1 MNPAASHGTRRGRTE
16 APAASGLDW
25 RDLADAVWL
34 NVMTGGRVP
43 EEQEQR
49 TADALPRDSSFLS
62 AGDRKPGERPRTAP
76 SRAPAPGPVR
86 PPKRIPAP
94 EAGEGT
100 AAALSA
106 VPLPVQDPA
115 LIKASA
121 VVRALRTLK
130 RKVES
135 RHADEVVLDEVATAE
150 RVAEDGLWLPI
161 TTPDTERWLDLTVVT
176 DAAPS
181 MRLWQSTVA
190 AFRTGLEQLG
200 AFRTIQFRRLDTRAG
215 TGCRTRPVLHGDAPA
230 SQPRDPAALIDPTG
244 RRLVLVLTDGAGEL
258 WRTGAVPAVLAEWA
272 EVMPTAVVHMLPQR
286 LWARGLEVHRAR
298 LSVPA
303 PLTPNCRWDL
313 ELPDAWADGGQADTA
328 HRGSVPVPVL
338 EMGPRWLDWWARLVC
353 GEHAGPVMARV
364 LLGGAGADDAAPD
377 FARRDQESAQERVR
391 YFLSTAS
398 PPAHRLAKMLAAV
411 PATFPVAQF
420 VQAEL
425 VPEARSEHLA
435 EVLYSG
441 LLPPIGD
448 VDDDRIADTLTFEFP
463 VSVRQVLLSGAR
475 RSETAEVVRA
485 TSARFGDSLGAFS
498 RIPAAVDAPD
508 SAPDPEPGA
517 DTAGGTALERVVMQA
532 LSGPYLSRAQRI
544 SSIER
549 HSSRQFLAE
558 GKPRDPKSQDLAE
571 SYGELVTAM
580 RPETPLP
587 TEARAAEEGPQ
598 TPPAREEAPT
608 TTRYPEPA
616 RELEYQKRPE
626 VPAIWGNIPPR
637 NPKFTGRQELLRQ
650 LSESM
655 VSGASNVLPS
665 VLHGMGGIG
674 KTQIAVEYIYHHLSD
689 YDIVW
694 WIHAAHPTQIRIA
707 FTELARKLRLPGAGE
722 ADSAVPAVRE
732 ALRTGQP
739 HGRWL
744 LVFDSAEDP
753 LMVRSFFPANGT
765 GQILVTTRNPDW
777 TRVARPIE
785 VEVFSRSESLELLH
799 LRGPEI
805 DEADADQLAEK
816 LGDLP
821 LAIEQAAA
829 WRAETGMPVHEYL
842 RLFDEK
848 VAEILNTSAPADYEL
863 PVAAA
868 WNVAFDELRTR
879 NAAAHQLLQVCAFF
893 APEPISRAVF
903 SGVRG
908 VTVSPE
914 LDSALRDPIQL
925 SMAIRAINR
934 YGLAKIDHR
943 SDTLI
948 VHRLVQLVLRNR
960 MTPKWRAEMRHGAHL
975 LLSNLDPNDPVSS
988 KQWPRYREL
997 LPHAYAAEIVE
1008 CDDRW
1013 VRQLVLNLMSFLY
1026 QWGDHDEA
1034 VRLAELALREWR
1046 TRLGEDDPQTVQ
1058 AAERLGY
1065 YYWVTGCYAEAA
1077 QINRT
1082 TLETRRRMSG
1092 DESEET
1098 LAAQIAVAG
1107 DLSAQGDFMAARDL
1121 TEEVYHKSKALFGE
1135 DDPATL
1141 RAARIHGTSLRLCGD
1156 FRASVELDEANYRR
1170 QIEVLGY
1177 DHAETLS
1184 SLMGLIIG
1192 QREAGRY
1199 EWARRE
1205 HEVIAE
1211 RVREMFGDDN
1221 AETLRRRAYL
1231 AVTRRKAGDH
1241 DAARQLAAEVLERFV
1256 QRYGN
1261 DNFNVMA
1268 CALGYSIDLRY
1279 AGDLSQARRLGE
1291 EIFER
1296 YRRNLGESHPHTTAA
1311 AVDLAV
1317 TLRLSGDPA
1326 AKELDERSLAQLR
1339 ESLGPDHPSALAC
1352 GVNLASDLA
1361 AAQATEAALELGTDI
1376 VARAERVLG
1385 AGHPITLAACFNRVL
1400 DLRSVGQQGV
1410 EAAYAEVLAQ
1420 YRHAL
1425 GDGHPDVQAVLKGL
1439 RADCDIDP
1447 LPL

>member
-1 MNPAASHGTRRGRTE
+1 M
-16 APAASGLDW
+16 SGIDW

-34 NVMTGGRVP
+34 TMVTGGRVP
-43 EEQEQR
+43 EEQPQR
-49 TADALPRDSSFLS
+49 TADVLPRDSSFLS
-62 AGDRKPGERPRTAP
+62 AGAEKPDGPSHTATPRVPAPAPVQPATRKPG
-76 SRAPAPGPVR
+76 
-86 PPKRIPAP
+86 P
-94 EAGEGT
+94 EARQAGVAT
-100 AAALSA
+100 LSA
-106 VPLPVQDPA
+106 VPLPIRGSA
-115 LIKASA
+115 LIKPSA

-135 RHADEVVLDEVATAE
+135 RDAGEVVLDEVATAE
-150 RVAEDGLWLPI
+150 RVAQDGLWLPVTAPGI
-161 TTPDTERWLDLTVVT
+161 ERWLDLTVVIDT
-176 DAAPS
+176 APS
-181 MRLWQSTVA
+181 MRLWQATVS
-190 AFRTGLEQLG
+190 AFRTGLEELG
-200 AFRTIQFRRLDTRAG
+200 AFRTVQFRRLDTRADDG
-215 TGCRTRPVLHGDAPA
+215 ARTRPVLHGDAPT
-230 SQPRDPAALIDPTG
+230 SQPRDPAELIDPAG

-258 WRTGAVPAVLAEWA
+258 WRTGAVPAVLAEWGA
-272 EVMPTAVVHMLPQR
+272 VMPTAVVHLLPQR
-286 LWARGLEVHRAR
+286 LWTRGLEVRRAR
-298 LSVPA
+298 LSVPGPLA
-303 PLTPNCRWDL
+303 PNRRWGL
-313 ELPDAWADGGQADTA
+313 ELPDAWADGGPVPSAR
-328 HRGSVPVPVL
+328 HGVVPVPVL

-353 GEHAGPVMARV
+353 GEHTGPVMARV
-364 LLGGAGADDAAPD
+364 LLGGTGADDAAPD
-377 FARRDQESAQERVR
+377 VDDWEEVSAQERVR

-411 PATFPVAQF
+411 PATLPVAQF

-425 VPEARSEHLA
+425 LPEAGSEHLA

-448 VDDDRIADTLTFEFP
+448 VDDDRITDTLTFDFP

-475 RSETAEVVRA
+475 RSDTVEVMRA
-485 TSARFGDSLGAFS
+485 TSVRFGDSLGAFS
-498 RIPAAVDAPD
+498 RISAAVDAPD
-508 SAPDPEPGA
+508 STPVPAPGTDV
-517 DTAGGTALERVVMQA
+517 GGDVALERVVMRA
-532 LSGPYLSRAQRI
+532 LSGPYASRALRI

-549 HSSRQFLAE
+549 DSSRQFPEAAKLSDPE
-558 GKPRDPKSQDLAE
+558 NRDSAE

-580 RPETPLP
+580 RPE
-587 TEARAAEEGPQ
+587 
-598 TPPAREEAPT
+598 PP
-608 TTRYPEPA
+608 
-616 RELEYQKRPE
+616 LEYQKRRE

-637 NPKFTGRQELLRQ
+637 NPKFTGRRELLER
-650 LSESM
+650 LAERAPADAH
-655 VSGASNVLPS
+655 VVLPS

-674 KTQIAVEYIYHHLSD
+674 KTQMAVEYIYSHLAD

-694 WIHAAHPTQIRIA
+694 WIQATHPTQIRAA
-707 FTELARKLRLPGAGE
+707 FTELARQLGLPGSGE
-722 ADSAVPAVRE
+722 ADTAVPAVRE
-732 ALRTGQP
+732 ALRTGLP
-739 HGRWL
+739 YRRWL

-753 LMVRSFFPANGT
+753 RMVRSFFPTNGS
-765 GQILVTTRNPDW
+765 GEILVTTRNPDW
-777 TRVARPIE
+777 TSVARPIE
-785 VEVFSRSESLELLH
+785 VEVFSRAESLDLLH
-799 LRGPEI
+799 RRGPEI
-805 DEADADQLAEK
+805 DEADADRLAEK

-848 VAEILNTSAPADYEL
+848 VAEILDTSASADYEL

-868 WNVAFDELRTR
+868 WNVAFDDLRNR
-879 NAAAHQLLQVCAFF
+879 NPAAHQLLQVCAFF
-893 APEPISRAVF
+893 APEPISRWIF

-914 LDSALRDPIQL
+914 LDSALRDPVQL
-925 SMAIRAINR
+925 SKAIRDINR

-960 MTPKWRAEMRHGAHL
+960 MTPERRAEMRHGAHL
-975 LLSNLDPNDPVSS
+975 LLSNLDPNDPASS
-988 KQWPRYREL
+988 KQWPRYQEV

-1008 CDDRW
+1008 CDDPW
-1013 VRQLVLNLMSFLY
+1013 ARQLVLNLMSFLY
-1026 QWGDHDEA
+1026 LWGDHDEA
-1034 VRLAELALREWR
+1034 IRLAELALREWR
-1046 TRLGEDDPQTVQ
+1046 DRLGEDDPQTVQ

-1065 YYWVTGCYAEAA
+1065 YYWVTGRYADAA

-1082 TLETRRRMSG
+1082 TLETRRRISG
-1092 DESEET
+1092 DDSEET

-1121 TEEVYHKSKALFGE
+1121 TEDVYRKSKALFGE

-1141 RAARIHGTSLRLCGD
+1141 RAARIHGTSLRLCGN
-1156 FRASVELDEANYRR
+1156 FRESVALDEANYRR

-1199 EWARRE
+1199 QWARRE
-1205 HEVIAE
+1205 HEVIAD
-1211 RVREMFGDDN
+1211 RVRKMFGDNN
-1221 AETLRRRAYL
+1221 AETLRRLAYL
-1231 AVTRRKAGDH
+1231 AVSRRKAGVYQ
-1241 DAARQLAAEVLERFV
+1241 AAKELAAEVLERFE
-1256 QRYGN
+1256 QRYGK

-1279 AGDLSQARRLGE
+1279 AGDLSGARELGE

-1296 YRRNLGESHPHTTAA
+1296 YRLNLGENHPHTTAA

-1317 TLRLSGDPA
+1317 TLRLAGDPA
-1326 AKELDERSLAQLR
+1326 AKSLDERSLTQFR
-1339 ESLGPDHPSALAC
+1339 ETLGPDHPSALVC

-1361 AAQATEAALELGTDI
+1361 ALQETEAALELGADI
-1376 VARAERVLG
+1376 LARAERVLG
-1385 AGHPITLAACFNRVL
+1385 VDHPITLAARFNRVL
-1400 DLRSVGQQGV
+1400 DLRAAGQLAGV
-1410 EAAYAEVLAQ
+1410 EAAYAEVLAR
-1420 YRHAL
+1420 YRLVL
-1425 GDGHPDVQAVLKGL
+1425 GEDHPGVVAAWRGF

>member
-1 MNPAASHGTRRGRTE
+1 M
-16 APAASGLDW
+16 
-25 RDLADAVWL
+25 
-34 NVMTGGRVP
+34 
-43 EEQEQR
+43 
-49 TADALPRDSSFLS
+49 
-62 AGDRKPGERPRTAP
+62 
-76 SRAPAPGPVR
+76 
-86 PPKRIPAP
+86 
-94 EAGEGT
+94 
-100 AAALSA
+100 
-106 VPLPVQDPA
+106 
-115 LIKASA
+115 
-121 VVRALRTLK
+121 
-130 RKVES
+130 
-135 RHADEVVLDEVATAE
+135 
-150 RVAEDGLWLPI
+150 
-161 TTPDTERWLDLTVVT
+161 
-176 DAAPS
+176 
-181 MRLWQSTVA
+181 
-190 AFRTGLEQLG
+190 
-200 AFRTIQFRRLDTRAG
+200 
-215 TGCRTRPVLHGDAPA
+215 
-230 SQPRDPAALIDPTG
+230 
-244 RRLVLVLTDGAGEL
+244 LTDGAGEL

-286 LWARGLEVHRAR
+286 LWARGLEVRRAR
-298 LSVPA
+298 LSVPVPLA
-303 PLTPNCRWDL
+303 PNSRWGL
-313 ELPDAWADGGQADTA
+313 ELPDAWADGPTHTERHGV
-328 HRGSVPVPVL
+328 VPVPVL

-364 LLGGAGADDAAPD
+364 LLGGACADGAAAG
-377 FARRDQESAQERVR
+377 FEHREQESAQDRVR

-420 VQAEL
+420 VQTEL
-425 VPEARSEHLA
+425 LPEAGSEHLA

-448 VDDDRIADTLTFEFP
+448 MDDDRITDTLTFDFP
-463 VSVRQVLLSGAR
+463 VSVRQVLLGGAR

-485 TSARFGDSLGAFS
+485 TSARFGDSLGTFS
-498 RIPAAVDAPD
+498 RLPAAVDAPD
-508 SAPDPEPGA
+508 SAPDPEPGREPVGA
-517 DTAGGTALERVVMQA
+517 TALERVVMQA
-532 LSGPYLSRAQRI
+532 LSGPYLPRAQRL

-549 HSSRQFLAE
+549 NSSRQFLSE
-558 GKPRDPKSQDLAE
+558 GKYRDPKSRDLAE
-571 SYGELVTAM
+571 SYGESVTAM

-587 TEARAAEEGPQ
+587 TEALVIEGGAQ
-598 TPPAREEAPT
+598 TPPVLVEART
-608 TTRYPEPA
+608 TTRYPEEA
-616 RELEYQKRPE
+616 HELEYQKRPE
-626 VPAIWGNIPPR
+626 VPAVWGSIPPR
-637 NPKFTGRQELLRQ
+637 NPKFTGRRELLRR

-655 VSGASNVLPS
+655 AGGASAVLPS

-674 KTQIAVEYIYHHLSD
+674 KTQIAVEYIHNHSSD

-694 WIHAAHPTQIRIA
+694 WIHAAHPTQIRGA
-707 FTELARKLRLPGAGE
+707 FTELARQLGLPGAEE
-722 ADSAVPAVRE
+722 ADSAVPAARE
-732 ALRTGQP
+732 ALRTGRP
-739 HGRWL
+739 YGRWL

-753 LMVRSFFPANGT
+753 RMVRSFFPTNGT
-765 GQILVTTRNPDW
+765 GQILITTRNPDW
-777 TRVARPIE
+777 TSVARPIE
-785 VEVFSRSESLELLH
+785 VDVFSRAESLELLH
-799 LRGPEI
+799 RRGPEI
-805 DEADADQLAEK
+805 DEADADRLAEK

-848 VAEILNTSAPADYEL
+848 VAEILNTSAPADYDL

-893 APEPISRAVF
+893 APEPISRTVF

-908 VTVSPE
+908 VTISPE
-914 LDSALRDPIQL
+914 LDSALRDPIKL

-934 YGLAKIDHR
+934 YSLAKIDYR

-960 MTPKWRAEMRHGAHL
+960 MTPELRAKMRHGAHL
-975 LLSNLDPNDPVSS
+975 LLSNLDPNDPASS

-1008 CDDRW
+1008 CDERW
-1013 VRQLVLNLMSFLY
+1013 VGQLVLNLMGFLY

-1034 VRLAELALREWR
+1034 VRLAELTLREWR
-1046 TRLGEDDPQTVQ
+1046 FRLGEDDPHTVQ

-1065 YYWVTGCYAEAA
+1065 YYWVTGRYAEAA

-1082 TLETRRRMSG
+1082 TLETRRRISG

-1121 TEEVYHKSKALFGE
+1121 TEEVYRKSRVLFGE

-1211 RVREMFGDDN
+1211 RVRKIFGDDN

-1231 AVTRRKAGDH
+1231 AVTRRKAGDYQ
-1241 DAARQLAAEVLERFV
+1241 AARELAAEVLKRFV

-1279 AGDLSQARRLGE
+1279 AGELARARELGE

-1317 TLRLSGDPA
+1317 TLRLSGIPE
-1326 AKELDERSLAQLR
+1326 AKDLDERSLSQLR

-1352 GVNLASDLA
+1352 GVNLASDFA
-1361 AAQATEAALELGTDI
+1361 AFGSTELALELGADI
-1376 VARAERVLG
+1376 VVRAECVLG
-1385 AGHPITLAACFNRVL
+1385 PGHPITLAARFNRVL
-1400 DLRSVGQQGV
+1400 DLRSTGRQQGV
-1410 EAAYAEVLAQ
+1410 EAVYSEVLGQ
-1420 YRHAL
+1420 YRHVL
-1425 GDGHPDVQAVLKGL
+1425 GDGHPDVIAVCKGS